1 MIKCIVVDDEQHAID
16 LLTSYV
22 SKLTNIELSLAT
34 TKSIEAFQHL
44 QKNKVDLVYLD
55 IHMPELDGIQFLKL
69 LGGKSKV
76 ILTTAYPEYA
86 LEGYEHDI
94 IDYLLKPILF
104 ERFLKAT
111 QKAINY
117 LSPETTDNLVTTKE
131 GSGENNYIFVKGES
145 RSKLIKIKLDEILY
159 IESLGNYVTFY
170 LNDSKI
176 VTLITMKEIEEKL
189 SPTLFIR
196 THKSYVAAINKIEAV
211 EGNQVFI
218 GKTGIP
224 LGETY
229 KESFLNSISNKI
241 LNPRK

>member
-1 MIKCIVVDDEQHAID
+1 MIKCIIVDDEQHAIE
-16 LLTSYV
+16 LLTGYV
-22 SKLTNIELSLAT
+22 SKLPDVELLLAT
-34 TKSIEAFQHL
+34 TKSIVAFQYL
-44 QKNKVDLVYLD
+44 QKNVVDLVYLD

-94 IDYLLKPILF
+94 IDYLMKPIMF
-104 ERFLKAT
+104 DRFLKAT

-117 LSPETTDNLVTTKE
+117 LKSETPLLNTSPKE
-131 GSGENNYIFVKGES
+131 ESAADDFIFVKGES
-145 RSKLIKIKLDEILY
+145 RSKLIKIKLADILY

-170 LNDSKI
+170 LKDSKI
-176 VTLITMKEIEEKL
+176 ITLITMKEVEEKL
-189 SPTLFIR
+189 PANLFIR
-196 THKSYVAAINKIEAV
+196 THKSYVAAINKITAV

-218 GKTGIP
+218 GETGIP

-229 KESFLNSISNKI
+229 KEAFLNSISNKI

>member
-1 MIKCIVVDDEQHAID
+1 MIKCIIVDDEQHAID

-22 SKLTNIELSLAT
+22 SKLPDVELSLAT
-34 TKSIEAFQHL
+34 TKPIEAFQHL
-44 QKNKVDLVYLD
+44 QKNTIDLVYLD

-104 ERFLKAT
+104 DRFLKAT
-111 QKAINY
+111 QKGINY
-117 LSPETTDNLVTTKE
+117 ILSDTIVVTSNQE
-131 GSGENNYIFVKGES
+131 SAEDDYIFVKGES
-145 RSKLIKIKLDEILY
+145 RSKLIKIKLAEIRY
-159 IESLGNYVTFY
+159 IESLGNYVTFF
-170 LNDSKI
+170 LKDAKI

-189 SPTLFIR
+189 PPALFIR

-229 KESFLNSISNKI
+229 KESFFNSISNKI